1 MAKMYPIYEAKAK
14 LSAILR
20 EVKRG
25 RWVTI
30 SERGEPI
37 AVIAPVQCNGDLESR
52 LMELERAGVIQRAS
66 APLAQIRPI
75 ARRPGALRRFL
86 ETRE

>member
-1 MAKMYPIYEAKAK
+1 MAKTYPIYEAKAK

-25 RWVTI
+25 RLVTI

-37 AVIAPVQCNGDLESR
+37 AVIAPVKRDRDLESR
-52 LMELERAGVIQRAS
+52 LLELERAGAIQRAS
-66 APLAQIRPI
+66 APLTQIRPI
-75 ARRPGALRRFL
+75 CRRSGAVRRFL

>member
-1 MAKMYPIYEAKAK
+1 MAKTYPIYEAKAK
-14 LSAILR
+14 LSALLR

-25 RWVTI
+25 RRVTI

-37 AVIAPVQCNGDLESR
+37 AVITPVKRSGDLASR
-52 LMELERAGVIQRAS
+52 LEELERAGVIQRAA
-66 APLAQIRPI
+66 APLAQIHPL
-75 ARRPGALRRFL
+75 ARKPGALRRFL